1 MAVSEKRLRGYDR
14 GVFQTLL
21 NIYDKAFWEN
31 NQQPLAINEF
41 CNKLHRRC
49 LIGSQIRY
57 WERLHRITI
66 LLNTK
71 ECDLPGMLL

>member
-31 NQQPLAINEF
+31 NQQPLVINDF

-49 LIGSQIRY
+49 LIGSQI
-57 WERLHRITI
+57 
-66 LLNTK
+66 
-71 ECDLPGMLL
+71 